1 MALFWTNAILNSVQ
15 QLAAK
20 ACFMQQFSAAAAGGT
35 LHFINLH
42 FVGLMCRPQLLAEL
56 SSEASW
62 LQPHAL

>member
-1 MALFWTNAILNSVQ
+1 MPDGALLDNAILNTLQ
-15 QLAAK
+15 QLAAN
-20 ACFMQQFSAAAAGGT
+20 AFFMHLA
-35 LHFINLH
+35 NLH